1 MKDIDT
7 TLNGFVKSKPG
18 LNFEGKQGI
27 EISFRQTESHPS
39 TTTMG
44 LTRQAAGL
52 LYLQLKDLLHQQ

>member
-1 MKDIDT
+1 MKEIDT

-18 LNFEGKQGI
+18 RNHEGKHGI
-27 EISFRQTESHPS
+27 EISFRQTEDHPN

-52 LYLQLKDLLHQQ
+52 LYLQLRDLLYQQ